1 MKIRLHQFLSKSGEF
16 ASKSEVKQAIWNGE
30 VSVNGSVVKDI
41 AFQFKTGKKKVE
53 YKGNELF
60 LPVTDFYFLLN
71 KPKGFICSRINSQE
85 RELDKVSVYELFRDK
100 VDVKVFESLI
110 TVGRLDE
117 DTTGFLLVTTDGKLV
132 HSITEPKKHIKKTYR
147 VETESVI
154 SDEDLSSIRSGLK
167 VSVVEFGVDESF
179 ETRPAIIELEH
190 EKCAI
195 LTIDEGKKRQIRR
208 MFKFLG
214 NHVVEL
220 HRLSTEKMKL
230 SDYQLESGEFCQ
242 VTRGEINTALFS

>member
-100 VDVKVFESLI
+100 VDAKVFEWKWPADAKEEWI
-110 TVGRLDE
+110 ADGRCTVC
-117 DTTGFLLVTTDGKLV
+117 
-132 HSITEPKKHIKKTYR
+132 
-147 VETESVI
+147 VE
-154 SDEDLSSIRSGLK
+154 GW
-167 VSVVEFGVDESF
+167 
-179 ETRPAIIELEH
+179 
-190 EKCAI
+190 
-195 LTIDEGKKRQIRR
+195 
-208 MFKFLG
+208 
-214 NHVVEL
+214 
-220 HRLSTEKMKL
+220 
-230 SDYQLESGEFCQ
+230 
-242 VTRGEINTALFS
+242 